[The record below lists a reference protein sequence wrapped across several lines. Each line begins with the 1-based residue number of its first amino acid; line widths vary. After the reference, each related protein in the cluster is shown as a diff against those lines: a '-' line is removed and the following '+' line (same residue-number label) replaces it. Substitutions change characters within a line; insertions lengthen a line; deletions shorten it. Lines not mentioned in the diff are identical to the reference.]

1 MSRLLSC
8 LLLHTS
14 THKEARTNLFMH
26 NFYKLNYWLTGIQRT
41 VLFHTLI
48 VQSYLLPHT
57 HSSRGE
63 WKGNAWCSQWCQ
75 SDRVPVSSGETHS
88 TLSTILLGVISSSLG
103 PKPPLLQGLRLQP
116 DGTALQEHKQQ
127 GMLVNSTEMLC
138 VMRLDILAMLAHLMF
153 GWWWLAMNIVA
164 YSNKPC
170 LQVSTEWTSLRL
182 QDLNLEPFLRCD
194 LS

>member
-8 LLLHTS
+8 WLLHTS

-26 NFYKLNYWLTGIQRT
+26 NFYKLNYRVTNKRKT

-48 VQSYLLPHT
+48 VQSIFYHTHTHT

-63 WKGNAWCSQWCQ
+63 WKRNAWCSQRCQ

-103 PKPPLLQGLRLQP
+103 PKPPLLQGLCLQP

-127 GMLVNSTEMLC
+127 GMLVNLTEMLC
-138 VMRLDILAMLAHLMF
+138 VMWLDIVLLKCA
-153 GWWWLAMNIVA
+153 NIVRI
-164 YSNKPC
+164 SN
-170 LQVSTEWTSLRL
+170 LDVWR
-182 QDLNLEPFLRCD
+182 
-194 LS
+194 